1 MKHIILSSDGTG
13 NSGGKKY
20 NTNVWNLHTAID
32 RNDYEKGDS
41 NIQQVTFYDDGVGTD
56 QLKWL
61 KLFGGAF
68 GLGLAINVKELYT
81 FLVYNYEEGDK
92 IYLFGFS
99 RGGFTIRLLADIICN
114 IGILKL
120 DHHHYIDAEK
130 IECAVNGIYRRLRKE
145 QFRFQWF
152 DSSCLRNILR
162 NLIEFCIKKCICIH
176 DDLGHYDIQTTTVL
190 KQTPACYSHTKARI
204 EFMGIWDT
212 VEAYAVP
219 SRYWGSVIDKY
230 IYRFQRST
238 SALDCRIKKICH
250 VLSIDD
256 ERQVFHPVLWNENTR
271 NQPCHHC
278 NHTSNIEQVWFSGVH
293 ANVGGGYPK
302 QGLAWTSLS
311 WMMEKAKQSGLR
323 FAKEDHEQYIENCDY
338 NDHLYDSRAG
348 LASYYGYEPRNIDQ
362 ISQAHQCD
370 DTLIHISTFQRILYR
385 TRGYA
390 PINLPKNFK
399 IIDAKPF
406 DFQQQYEI
414 DQLTQKIQQR
424 IKAHNILEKHAAGIK
439 FRTGQQRIFALTFF
453 TSLAIMALTYLFIA
467 TFSTVLLLIP
477 VYIAGMMIVTFWMMN
492 WFLRKR
498 IDRSA
503 REFWSMSIAEDHWQV
518 IKKYRFSQNQY
529 ELKTY
534 PEIVQY
540 IDIDFNTI
548 HLNSDVSLN
557 S

>member
-1 MKHIILSSDGTG
+1 MKNIILSSDGTG

-56 QLKWL
+56 QMKWL
-61 KLFGGAF
+61 KLLSGAF
-68 GLGLAINVKELYT
+68 GLGLALNVKELYT

-120 DHHHYIDAEK
+120 DHSQTIDDDK
-130 IECAVNGIYRRLRKE
+130 IECAVNAVYRRLRKE
-145 QFRFQWF
+145 HFRFQWF
-152 DSSCLRNILR
+152 DSSCIRNILR
-162 NLIEFCIKKCICIH
+162 SKIEWLIKKIICVENNLDPYHIKGAALSCH
-176 DDLGHYDIQTTTVL
+176 SPYTAD
-190 KQTPACYSHTKARI
+190 I

-219 SRYWGSVIDKY
+219 SRYWGKFINKY

-238 SALDCRIKKICH
+238 LSLDCRIKKICH

-256 ERQVFHPVLWNENTR
+256 ERQVFHPVLWDEDNNNTA
-271 NQPCHHC
+271 CKHC
-278 NHTSNIEQVWFSGVH
+278 NNISSIEQVWFSGVH

-348 LASYYGYEPRNIDQ
+348 FASYYGYEPRNIDH
-362 ISQAHQCD
+362 ISAAHQCSE
-370 DTLIHISTFQRILYR
+370 TLIHISTFQRILYR

-390 PINLPKNFK
+390 PINLPKKFK
-399 IIDAKPF
+399 IIDAQPF
-406 DFQQQYEI
+406 EFKQQYEI
-414 DQLTQKIQQR
+414 NKLTQNIQQR
-424 IKAHNILEKHAAGIK
+424 LEAHNILEKHAKGIK
-439 FRTGQQRIFALTFF
+439 FRVWQQRILATTLFSLMALLALTQLLI
-453 TSLAIMALTYLFIA
+453 TSV
-467 TFSTVLLLIP
+467 SPEDWLIP
-477 VYIAGMMIVTFWMMN
+477 VYISAFMMVVFWAIN
-492 WFLRKR
+492 WSLRKR
-498 IDRSA
+498 IYKSA
-503 REFWSMSIAEDHWQV
+503 REFWSASIAEDNWQV
-518 IKKYRFSQNQY
+518 IKKYRFSHDQY
-529 ELKTY
+529 QLKTD
-534 PEIVQY
+534 PNVVQY
-540 IDIDFNTI
+540 IDIDFNRI
-548 HLNSDVSLN
+548 NLEPDLS
-557 S
+557 